1 MNWFP
6 WQPKP
11 WLLWMSCS
19 CFIYYYKEFCVLTLS
34 LQSLICVWEVGQEP
48 NWRSSLRCLN
58 TYRFKFL
65 DFMCME
71 DEWGII
77 ISQLSIPYLSLR
89 LWEWES
95 LHRLIHCRISYP
107 SVFCWIISAFYI
119 TSVILISM
127 FAMVSTFYNTFAFF
141 IYAFDEPQILPKFF
155 LDCCTCIW
163 STMILPTI
171 SLWHTNVFNEPITSD
186 IYYCILV
193 FLMNP
198 LLTKSI
204 IVYLHF

>member
-141 IYAFDEPQILPKFF
+141 YL
-155 LDCCTCIW
+155 CVWWTTN
-163 STMILPTI
+163 STK
-171 SLWHTNVFNEPITSD
+171 
-186 IYYCILV
+186 V
-193 FLMNP
+193 FLGF
-198 LLTKSI
+198 L
-204 IVYLHF
+204 YLHLINHDFTNDLLVAYQRF